1 VRLQSDGS
9 LKTKHFSPGLPTNG
23 RMFAFRLGSQDFL
36 RTQINQYNPHTR
48 HEYAWLMSQ
57 IGITK

>member
-1 VRLQSDGS
+1 M
-9 LKTKHFSPGLPTNG
+9 G